1 MPTIMDLFKSKE
13 LNFPG
18 GSTADGLVD
27 SAAEENRGGFG
38 QQVKNFAQQELR
50 GIRVK
55 SLVEINNP
63 LIYGNQAV
71 RIAQRTTPDKDTM
84 SDARRPSD
92 AGDGGGL
99 NLNQKISAVRDTV
112 NSKLGIP
119 ETYLPTRVIGKPGV
133 QKLKSNQPVNKG
145 AYGENG
151 NELGKLLKNAAGN
164 PSTLG
169 KQVVGGAL
177 NTAKQGLRGAI
188 FGKPGTLESATGADR
203 GFESYTN
210 NEEKYSETYSEVGG
224 YGKKS
229 TDIKDKMG
237 IDKPGLHKPGPAAF
251 SIPEKDDDKLQ
262 IPFWIQDVTSTNPD
276 DRVFFRTVITGLTES
291 STPTW
296 TGSKFIGNPY
306 NYYIYEGVDRSVTF
320 NLNIYCTSSSE
331 LLFNWKKIQF
341 LTSKVYPKIQDNIM
355 NAPFIK
361 FQLGDIYKNR
371 IGFIETLTYT
381 MPDNGTWEND
391 SKKTR
396 LPKFIDVSM
405 TIKLVE
411 TPGVEDKL
419 YDFDGTID
427 GVKDPLPTIPP
438 KMYEPAPI
446 AAPTLPLNVNRG

>member
-1 MPTIMDLFKSKE
+1 MPTIMELFK
-13 LNFPG
+13 
-18 GSTADGLVD
+18 GSSQDKAVD
-27 SAAEENRGGFG
+27 SAANESKGGFK
-38 QQVKNFAQQELR
+38 QDVKNFAQQELS

-55 SLVEINNP
+55 SLVDVNNP

-84 SDARRPSD
+84 T
-92 AGDGGGL
+92 AGRSSGGGGGL
-99 NLNQKISAVRDTV
+99 NLNEKISAVRDAV

-119 ETYLPTRVIGKPGV
+119 ETQLPTRVIGKPDV
-133 QKLKSNQPVNKG
+133 SKLKSNEAVDQD
-145 AYGENG
+145 AYGKNG
-151 NELGKLLKNAAGN
+151 TGLGKLLKNSAGN

-169 KQVVGGAL
+169 KQAAGGAL
-177 NTAKQGLRGAI
+177 KAAKKGIRGAI
-188 FGKPGTLESATGADR
+188 FGKPGKLESATGADR

-210 NEEKYSETYSEVGG
+210 NEETYSETYSEVGG

-229 TDIKDKMG
+229 TDIKEKMG
-237 IDKPGLHKPGPAAF
+237 IDMPGLHKPGPAAF
-251 SIPEKDDDKLQ
+251 SQPKKDDDKLQ

-276 DRVFFRTVITGLTES
+276 ERIFFRTVITGLNET

-306 NYYIYEGVDRSVTF
+306 NYYVYEGVDRSVTF
-320 NLNIYCTSSSE
+320 NMNIYCVSSTE
-331 LLFNWKKIQF
+331 LLFNWKKIQI
-341 LTSKVYPKIQDNIM
+341 LTSKTYPKIQNNIM

-361 FQLGDIYKNR
+361 FQLGDIYKDR
-371 IGFIETLTYT
+371 VGFIESLTYT

-391 SKKTR
+391 IDGLR

-419 YDFDGTID
+419 YDYKGTVE
-427 GVKDPLPTIPP
+427 GVTDPIPP
-438 KMYEPAPI
+438 KPVKLFDTPPI
-446 AAPTLPLNVNRG
+446 TVPQIPLTKIGGL